1 MKCKEKRSLFDLFKV
16 FTCNECTYNV
26 KDEELT
32 IGGNI
37 VNIYYLDHNCLDD
50 KLDDLYIANNK
61 KLKIFL
67 KDLIYC
73 AYNKRDDII
82 IWINRE
88 ENKLLENMKII
99 YNLLTFENDLHIL
112 VF

>member
-1 MKCKEKRSLFDLFKV
+1 M
-16 FTCNECTYNV
+16 FTCNDCTYNV
-26 KDEELT
+26 KDEEIT

-37 VNIYYLDHNCLDD
+37 VNIYYLDHNCLYD

-73 AYNKRDDII
+73 TYNKRDDII

-88 ENKLLENMKII
+88 ENKLLEDMKII